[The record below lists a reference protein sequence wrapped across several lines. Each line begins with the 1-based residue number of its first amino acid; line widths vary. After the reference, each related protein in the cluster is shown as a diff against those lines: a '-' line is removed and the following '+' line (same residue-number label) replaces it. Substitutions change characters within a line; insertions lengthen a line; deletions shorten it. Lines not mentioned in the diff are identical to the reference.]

1 MRAIYLSRFSL
12 PFSRLMVVS
21 RVSLSLI
28 LSHFLLFLLILLISI
43 LKNSSFH
50 ERQQER
56 TFPSLSLSLLVL
68 FRVGERKGASRH
80 RFFEGDDGD
89 DGFAGLSL
97 LLRGTAKHR

>member
-28 LSHFLLFLLILLISI
+28 LSPFSLSASSKIHLFTRARENL
-43 LKNSSFH
+43 SFS
-50 ERQQER
+50 
-56 TFPSLSLSLLVL
+56 PSLSLLVL
-68 FRVGERKGASRH
+68 FRFGERKRASRH
-80 RFFEGDDGD
+80 RFFEGDDDD